1 MCKDSRPEAAK
12 ARNGQICEYAELLI
26 DGDER
31 LLEKMTSN
39 LKSRLKELNINHGY
53 ITGPPQINNTMA
65 AFRRKIPSLRTVDDL
80 RHWIRTKLPEKR
92 YLLDTNYLLSHLEQ
106 EIMYLSTKFI
116 GSPLSSWTQT
126 VFFDR
131 MAVDVDDDESILD
144 ICLPGVDDLPK
155 LTWLFPEGD
164 F

>member
-1 MCKDSRPEAAK
+1 MQRLEARSGEGTEWPNLRVRRTAHRWRRET
-12 ARNGQICEYAELLI
+12 AREDDFQFEEQTQRTQHQPRIHYWSSSGTDHFRNARFQPIF
-26 DGDER
+26 
-31 LLEKMTSN
+31 
-39 LKSRLKELNINHGY
+39 
-53 ITGPPQINNTMA
+53 QINNTMA

-131 MAVDVDDDESILD
+131 MAVDIDGQFI
-144 ICLPGVDDLPK
+144 K
-155 LTWLFPEGD
+155 RY
-164 F
+164 

>member
-39 LKSRLKELNINHGY
+39 LKNRLKELNINHGY
-53 ITGPPQINNTMA
+53 ITGPPQVLSISETPGFQLIFQINNTMA

-131 MAVDVDDDESILD
+131 MAVDIDGQFI
-144 ICLPGVDDLPK
+144 K
-155 LTWLFPEGD
+155 RYK
-164 F
+164 

>member
-1 MCKDSRPEAAK
+1 
-12 ARNGQICEYAELLI
+12 
-26 DGDER
+26 
-31 LLEKMTSN
+31 
-39 LKSRLKELNINHGY
+39 
-53 ITGPPQINNTMA
+53 MA

-80 RHWIRTKLPEKR
+80 RHWVRTKLPEKS

-131 MAVDVDDDESILD
+131 MAVDITGNYD
-144 ICLPGVDDLPK
+144 IYTLSNEEDPK
-155 LTWLFPEGD
+155 NRKRVYF
-164 F
+164 FA